1 VRGEADDGGRGWKD
15 DYRCFLDIFS
25 SSWFGLWFLLDERLV
40 SWTGERERE
49 RERESCELVGYM

>member
-40 SWTGERERE
+40 SWTGEREERE
-49 RERESCELVGYM
+49 RERVASL